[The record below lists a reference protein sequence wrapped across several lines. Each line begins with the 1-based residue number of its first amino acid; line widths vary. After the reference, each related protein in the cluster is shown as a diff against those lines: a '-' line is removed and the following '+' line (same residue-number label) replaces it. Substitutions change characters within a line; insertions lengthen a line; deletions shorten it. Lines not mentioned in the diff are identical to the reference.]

1 MKSPVTMSQAQVYGI
16 SKQNSKEI
24 FQFFQKN
31 FGCTRKVYN
40 MCVDSC
46 YKQLEQAGYTSGDD
60 LPDISFPKV
69 AALKKDYPYLKE
81 ADGLGL
87 ANSVRDFQK
96 ACKTFRDQK
105 DRSTYRKSALRRDRS
120 GKELLSFRGL
130 KGIPRFH
137 AKSAGYFSYRTAC
150 QYPKEGNA
158 LKRPTIRLEGSILY
172 LPKLK
177 QGVKLIIHRKLPEDA
192 HILNV
197 TVFMDTDGT
206 YRVSICYSYT
216 FLMEMDYR
224 EAATQE
230 QPLPKETR
238 FLGLDYSQKDLYVDS
253 EGRKAN
259 YPKYYKRS
267 EQKLA
272 RLQKSICRKEK
283 NGKNYQKSMRKIQ
296 KLHVKIKHQRHDYL
310 QKLSTELVSRYDVI
324 VVEDI
329 NLRAM
334 GGCLSLGKNLHD
346 NGFGLFRE
354 MLAYKL
360 WKKGS
365 CLVRIDRM
373 YPSSKTCSVC
383 GAVKQD
389 LKLSDRIYICPECGC
404 FIDRIYICPE
414 CGCFID
420 QDYNAAVNIREEG
433 KRTFL
438 IYLKEAMEKEEEAKI
453 RQKATKERRQKKKKA
468 A

>member
-389 LKLSDRIYICPECGC
+389 LKLSDRIYICPECG
-404 FIDRIYICPE
+404 RKL
-414 CGCFID
+414 G
-420 QDYNAAVNIREEG
+420 R
-433 KRTFL
+433 
-438 IYLKEAMEKEEEAKI
+438 
-453 RQKATKERRQKKKKA
+453 
-468 A
+468 

>member
-283 NGKNYQKSMRKIQ
+283 NGKNYQKFMRKIQ

-404 FIDRIYICPE
+404 FIDR
-414 CGCFID
+414 
-420 QDYNAAVNIREEG
+420 DYNAAVNIREEG